1 MPQAPDAI
9 PLRSRRAATR
19 RGALVLI
26 AILIVLTLGGVA
38 SYLYNQLR
46 QDIEQKQAAIAA
58 TGGDPGRGRTVLA
71 HFGCG
76 GCHMIPG
83 IANATGQVGPEL
95 GGIARRVYVAGV
107 VTNTPDNLI
116 RFIVD
121 PKSVDAE
128 SAMPRTGIDA
138 EEARDVAAYLYSL
151 RQ

>member
-1 MPQAPDAI
+1 MPQGPDVI
-9 PLRSRRAATR
+9 PLRLRRAATS
-19 RGALVLI
+19 RGALVLV
-26 AILIVLTLGGVA
+26 AILIVLALGAGA
-38 SYLYNQLR
+38 SYVYNQMR

-58 TGGDPGRGRTVLA
+58 TGGDPGRGEIALA

-76 GCHMIPG
+76 GCHVIPG

-107 VTNTPDNLI
+107 VTNTPDNLT

-121 PKSVDAE
+121 PKSVDDK
-128 SAMPRTGIDA
+128 SAMPKTGIDA
-138 EEARDVAAYLYSL
+138 EKARDVAAYLYSL